1 MGKPRAIAVIGL
13 GDFGFHFSRAL
24 HERGLDVIAI
34 DERKDVVQL
43 VSRWASKAIVA
54 DARDKETLQNIG
66 LSQVDVAVVSL
77 GTRMDASILAAL
89 HLKSLGVKQIYVKA
103 ITDDHAQILEK
114 IGVTEVIFPERE
126 MAERLAF
133 KLLNPNVIEY
143 LRLMQEFSILELAPP
158 KDFRK
163 KTLMQLDLPKQYH
176 ITVIA
181 VNQIAAS
188 RMVVIPPA
196 DYVIKDDDALI
207 VVGRDDDI
215 ERFRKVIA

>member
-1 MGKPRAIAVIGL
+1 M
-13 GDFGFHFSRAL
+13 
-24 HERGLDVIAI
+24 
-34 DERKDVVQL
+34 
-43 VSRWASKAIVA
+43 
-54 DARDKETLQNIG
+54 
-66 LSQVDVAVVSL
+66 
-77 GTRMDASILAAL
+77 
-89 HLKSLGVKQIYVKA
+89 KA

-158 KDFRK
+158 GDFRG
-163 KTLMQLDLPKQYH
+163 KTLMELDLPKQYH

-188 RMVVIPPA
+188 RMVVIPLA
-196 DYVIKDDDALI
+196 DYVIMDDDALI

-215 ERFRKVIA
+215 ERFRKVIS